1 MRYNVTVKFNTDAIE
16 VDGDTITVG
25 IRSKPERGRANREL
39 VDKLAKYFGIPASNV
54 RIVAGFTSR
63 KKIVEIN
70 LK

>member
-39 VDKLAKYFGIPASNV
+39 VDKLAKHFDIPAK
-54 RIVAGFTSR
+54 RY
-63 KKIVEIN
+63 
-70 LK
+70 LP